1 MEMKKNLGYFKD
13 RFENFYKN
21 QLSKYKYDF
30 NKLIQI
36 NEYIIIE
43 KIVNSFFYN
52 DIFIDF
58 NKLIQINEY
67 IIIEK
72 RVNNF
77 AKYLITI

>member
-1 MEMKKNLGYFKD
+1 MLENIIIKSSIKILLWKWKKNLCYFKD
-13 RFENFYKN
+13 RLENFYNN

-43 KIVNSFFYN
+43 KRFK
-52 DIFIDF
+52 D
-58 NKLIQINEY
+58 
-67 IIIEK
+67 
-72 RVNNF
+72 F